1 MIFETERL
9 YLRKLNQGD
18 FANLCTILQDE
29 TAMYAY
35 EHAFSGEEVQEWL
48 DRQITRYQ
56 TDGFGLWAVLLKG
69 TNTFIGQAGLTM
81 QDAGDGRRVVEI
93 GYLFRQDY
101 WHNGY
106 ATEAAQGCKQYAFE
120 TLGVPEVYSIIRDNN
135 YASQRVAR
143 RNGMQPAG
151 TMVKHYHGVDM
162 PHILYCVKNPRIQR
176 MQPEQLDACMDIWL
190 HSNLQ
195 AHAFIPASYWRGA
208 ASSVREALP
217 CSEIWVDL
225 EGDTVR
231 GFIGL
236 QEDYI
241 AGLFVAPAFRDK
253 GVGGGL
259 LVFSQKKHRALTLE
273 VYERNGRALRF
284 YQKHGFHLVEQH
296 IDDATGETAYRM
308 LWQKDSRIEAVDNIM
323 FRPDR

>member
-81 QDAGDGRRVVEI
+81 QDAGNGRRVVEI

-106 ATEAAQGCKQYAFE
+106 ATEAAQGCKRYAFE
-120 TLGVPEVYSIIRDNN
+120 TIGVPEVYSIIRDNN

-162 PHILYCVKNPRIQR
+162 PHILYLSLI
-176 MQPEQLDACMDIWL
+176 
-190 HSNLQ
+190 
-195 AHAFIPASYWRGA
+195 
-208 ASSVREALP
+208 
-217 CSEIWVDL
+217 
-225 EGDTVR
+225 
-231 GFIGL
+231 
-236 QEDYI
+236 
-241 AGLFVAPAFRDK
+241 
-253 GVGGGL
+253 
-259 LVFSQKKHRALTLE
+259 
-273 VYERNGRALRF
+273 
-284 YQKHGFHLVEQH
+284 H
-296 IDDATGETAYRM
+296 I
-308 LWQKDSRIEAVDNIM
+308 
-323 FRPDR
+323 

>member
-35 EHAFSGEEVQEWL
+35 EHAFSGEEGQEWL

-106 ATEAAQGCKQYAFE
+106 ATEAAQGCKRYAFE

-135 YASQRVAR
+135 LASQRVAG
-143 RNGMQPAG
+143 RNGMTPRGQF
-151 TMVKHYHGVDM
+151 VKHYYGMDM
-162 PHILYCVKNPRIQR
+162 PHIIYSVKR
-176 MQPEQLDACMDIWL
+176 
-190 HSNLQ
+190 
-195 AHAFIPASYWRGA
+195 
-208 ASSVREALP
+208 REWDV
-217 CSEIWVDL
+217 I
-225 EGDTVR
+225 
-231 GFIGL
+231 
-236 QEDYI
+236 
-241 AGLFVAPAFRDK
+241 K
-253 GVGGGL
+253 N
-259 LVFSQKKHRALTLE
+259 H
-273 VYERNGRALRF
+273 
-284 YQKHGFHLVEQH
+284 
-296 IDDATGETAYRM
+296 
-308 LWQKDSRIEAVDNIM
+308 
-323 FRPDR
+323 